1 MKPTIKI
8 ADHSGFC
15 YGVKRAIDI
24 ALETA
29 QNEFGRV
36 VTIGPIIHNPQ
47 MVEKLAERNVKCLS
61 ELVDVQDGDCVI
73 VRSHGMVKEDL
84 CYLQKRGVKIVDA
97 TCPNVAKIHKLV
109 QESSQKKQD
118 VIIFGDEN
126 HPEVVAIKSY
136 AGEKSVVVKK
146 IEDVPKS
153 FLSSESVLL
162 VSQTTQNKQ
171 KFSEFEQQLRDEC
184 ENLEVVNTICNA
196 TEVRQSS
203 TEKLA
208 QEVDVMIVVGGL
220 NSANTRTLAKIAS
233 KFSKTFHLETPE
245 DLEATMVEG
254 FGKIGLTAGAS
265 TPSWLIK
272 SVLSKIEML
281 CSS

>member
-1 MKPTIKI
+1 MKSIIEI
-8 ADHSGFC
+8 AEHSGFC

-29 QNEFGRV
+29 KNESGRV

-47 MVEKLAERNVKCLS
+47 MVEKLKERNVQCLQGLD
-61 ELVDVQDGDCVI
+61 EVQDGDCVI

-84 CYLQKRGVKIVDA
+84 CWLQKRGVKIVDA
-97 TCPNVAKIHKLV
+97 TCPNVAKIHRLV
-109 QESSQKKQD
+109 QESSQRKQA

-136 AGEKSVVVKK
+136 AGEKSAIVKR
-146 IEDVPKS
+146 IEDVPTN
-153 FLSSESVLL
+153 FLLSESVLL

-171 KFSEFEQQLRDEC
+171 KFAEFEQQLK
-184 ENLEVVNTICNA
+184 ENCKNLRVVNTICNA

-203 TEKLA
+203 TQKLA
-208 QEVDVMIVVGGL
+208 QEVEVMIVVGGL
-220 NSANTRTLAKIAS
+220 NSANTRTLAKIAGRY
-233 KFSKTFHLETPE
+233 SKTFHIETPE
-245 DLEATMVEG
+245 NLEVRMVKG
-254 FGKIGLTAGAS
+254 FDKIGLTAGAS

-272 SVLSKIEML
+272 SVLSKIDEL